1 MQRRDAFIALAI
13 LTVGIGLS
21 VVVFTALRDDAPSA
35 PTGFPTGPQNVQSLV
50 ETQVRSEIERLRPM
64 WVERC
69 WAPSAARDP
78 EPKRISF
85 IYDSTFDPR
94 GMQVTR
100 SFRESRDASRPARA
114 CRDRGDPAVGIRSPG
129 NDHLERDPPIRPD
142 RTGM

>member
-100 SFRESRDASRPARA
+100 SFRESRDASRPDVTA
-114 CRDRGDPAVGIRSPG
+114 CLGEGPLDMRIAPPG
-129 NDHLERDPPIRPD
+129 AHVRVEIEATLP
-142 RTGM
+142 